1 MQNLPKLQSHIVSA
15 YVTHVGPRVD
25 RTHVSTVN
33 KDAYSRAR
41 HGSTV
46 NKDAHSRARNGNS
59 IQCTVGQANGVA
71 NQRTRHGSASVSR
84 SDPRANTL
92 PDTRA
97 DSDNKPVA
105 NTLPN
110 HWTNG
115 TVRRCEPFKLSHL
128 GGKRILR

>member
-1 MQNLPKLQSHIVSA
+1 VQNLPKLQPHIVSA

-25 RTHVSTVN
+25 RTHI
-33 KDAYSRAR
+33 
-41 HGSTV
+41 STV
-46 NKDAHSRARNGNS
+46 NKDAHSRARNGNA

-71 NQRTRHGSASVSR
+71 DQRTRHGSASVSR

-115 TVRRCEPFKLSHL
+115 TVRR
-128 GGKRILR
+128 R